1 MARLPRTRA
10 PTFPLFAKFVPA
22 VPDNRPVFTSATV
35 RPVPGLGDVTLDY

>member
-1 MARLPRTRA
+1 
-10 PTFPLFAKFVPA
+10 